1 MELLKIDGS
10 TGEGGGQIVR
20 LALFLS
26 IIKGTPIEI
35 FNIRRGKRKPGLKR
49 QHLHVIKALEA
60 ITESTCEGAHLGS
73 QTVRFSPGKIK
84 GGQAT
89 VEFGTAGSIP
99 LFLQTLLPVS
109 IFASS
114 PVSLTIKGG
123 TDVPMGPTLEFTR
136 HLYLPFLRPLAYKL
150 ELKVVRRG
158 FYPVGDGEV
167 RLLCHPKQPRE
178 GLAWEE
184 FLEHLQTYGPLEP
197 GSEKIPSIAG
207 ISIASSSLKERKVAE
222 RQAQKAQSL
231 LDKHLNISTHIET
244 LYQPSSSPGSAI
256 TLWLKDPQR
265 TLGADAQGARGKPA
279 EKVAE
284 GAVNILLKEYAS
296 EAQVDR
302 HLADHLVP
310 WIGLMGGEI
319 RVSRITQHLETGVW
333 LYNLMI
339 PEKPVKLK
347 GNILSSLTS

>member
-1 MELLKIDGS
+1 
-10 TGEGGGQIVR
+10 

-26 IIKGTPIEI
+26 LVKGTRIGI
-35 FNIRRGKRKPGLKR
+35 FNILRGKRKPGLKK
-49 QHLHVIKALEA
+49 QHRHVIKALEA

-114 PVSLTIKGG
+114 PVSITIKGG
-123 TDVPMGPTLEFTR
+123 TDVPMAPTLEFTR

-158 FYPVGDGEV
+158 FYPVGGGEV
-167 RLLCHPKQPRE
+167 HLLCHPKWPRE
-178 GLAWEE
+178 SISWEE
-184 FLEHLQTYGPLEP
+184 FLGHLRSIGPVSP
-197 GSEKIPSIAG
+197 GLSDLLQAG
-207 ISIASSSLKERKVAE
+207 GVSIASTSLKERGVAQ

-231 LDKHLNISTHIET
+231 LGKHLNISTHIET

-265 TLGADAQGARGKPA
+265 TLGADAQGVRGKPA

-284 GAVNILLKEYAS
+284 EAVNILLKEYAS

-347 GNILSSLTS
+347 GNILSSLTL